1 MLRLEDSGPSYS
13 VTHCQPVW
21 LQEVAARSPAV
32 CQYEC
37 DITPGTSGVFCSC
50 RAAFSVALSVQ
61 KLEAL
66 VIEFIGT
73 CLQYTPYLLRYLLT
87 YLLWNAALDW
97 RLQLTKEILDSR
109 SLCTARQV
117 GAFITADSGHVTAGL
132 EDLACLRYG
141 SDIVIST
148 PNRNAPAARPLYICF
163 QSIADRMKGMCRR

>member
-1 MLRLEDSGPSYS
+1 MPSSDLAVVVVGDSLGVLLRLS
-13 VTHCQPVW
+13 
-21 LQEVAARSPAV
+21 A
-32 CQYEC
+32 
-37 DITPGTSGVFCSC
+37 
-50 RAAFSVALSVQ
+50 
-61 KLEAL
+61 
-66 VIEFIGT
+66 
-73 CLQYTPYLLRYLLT
+73 
-87 YLLWNAALDW
+87 AALDW